1 MEEPLLLYMRF
12 KYSLFRYVV
21 TFQWL
26 FCKKPVGPLEEFK
39 KDTFMEMTGK
49 KVGKNKNKELEE
61 KEILFRHYVGGE
73 KKEDILKLPNQKSGM
88 SH

>member
-39 KDTFMEMTGK
+39 KDTFKEMTGE
-49 KVGKNKNKELEE
+49 KVDKNKELGE
-61 KEILFRHYVGGE
+61 KEILFRHYVGGKE
-73 KKEDILKLPNQKSGM
+73 KEQILRLQNQKSGM

>member
-26 FCKKPVGPLEEFK
+26 FCKKPVDPIEEFK
-39 KDTFMEMTGK
+39 KDTFSEMTGEK
-49 KVGKNKNKELEE
+49 AVNNKELGE
-61 KEILFRHYVGGE
+61 KEILFRHYVGGKT
-73 KKEDILKLPNQKSGM
+73 KKEILDSQNQKSGM